1 MRRFKVRYRYVKRV
15 QVQCITWHYY
25 FFLFFLP
32 HYMAVNIYVANNLL
46 HTCNNKKTKQATFL
60 WFEKKR
66 MKMYAKQ
73 IKLYNNIESWSW
85 SVYIS
90 NNNAR
95 HNKLHLRKY
104 LIAYWPFTYF
114 SEVHLSFLTE
124 VLCVLH
130 CYFWFFLSCLF
141 YYFEHIKL
149 LFFFVFCYFLKWC

>member
-15 QVQCITWHYY
+15 QVQCIIWHYY
-25 FFLFFLP
+25 FFLFC
-32 HYMAVNIYVANNLL
+32 HTIWQWIYVANNLL

-124 VLCVLH
+124 VCV
-130 CYFWFFLSCLF
+130 CYIVISDFF
-141 YYFEHIKL
+141 
-149 LFFFVFCYFLKWC
+149 